1 MADRFMAN
9 RAESQ
14 YDLFM
19 NVEQKLAEL
28 GWTLP
33 EAPKPIAAYVPAV
46 RSGNL
51 LFVSGMAAHAREGKA
66 VGVGDAE
73 AQTRQAL
80 DNLKALVK
88 PVGGTLDDVVKLTVF
103 VRNIAD
109 RPKVNRVVGGI
120 LRRTVSAGNP
130 GEGDGPRRG
139 GLARGNLKQGG
150 AV

>member
-1 MADRFMAN
+1 M
-9 RAESQ
+9 
-14 YDLFM
+14 
-19 NVEQKLAEL
+19 QKIALRIPK
-28 GWTLP
+28 GP
-33 EAPKPIAAYVPAV
+33 DFKAPTSVAI